1 MAVGILSENQMST
14 GTISTPLMLLLMLPP
29 MFAGMNKVLEKIAFC
44 LPTNAFMEIM
54 NGEYQNKAAFLSG
67 ANMKHYAVCLVWIV
81 IGIAVFNIVYK
92 KRGVDSQ

>member
-1 MAVGILSENQMST
+1 
-14 GTISTPLMLLLMLPP
+14 
-29 MFAGMNKVLEKIAFC
+29 MNKVLEKIAFC

>member
-1 MAVGILSENQMST
+1 
-14 GTISTPLMLLLMLPP
+14 
-29 MFAGMNKVLEKIAFC
+29 
-44 LPTNAFMEIM
+44 MEIM